1 MSDMHDTKE
10 TNLDPNEQLV
20 GLLLKYHKRIYGFI
34 LTLVPNLSDAE
45 DILQE
50 SALVMCR
57 RFREF
62 QSGTSF
68 LAWAITIA
76 RNQIYSYR
84 KKQYNHSKLQFNEDV
99 TSELI
104 SFTAEKIQFMDKRIH
119 ALEECLQK
127 LNHNDKKII
136 EHRYET
142 GAKIRDIARQS
153 GRPEQGLY
161 KSVARI
167 HNLLRLCV
175 ERTLSSWET
184 T

>member
-1 MSDMHDTKE
+1 MNDIKE
-10 TNLDPNEQLV
+10 VNLDPNEQLV
-20 GLLLKYHKRIYGFI
+20 SLLLKYHKRIYGFI

-76 RNQIYSYR
+76 RNQIYNYR
-84 KKQYNHSKLQFNEDV
+84 KKHYGHAALQFNEDV
-99 TSELI
+99 TSTLI
-104 SFTAEKIQFMDKRIH
+104 SYASEKIQSMDKRIH

-127 LNHNDKKII
+127 LNQNDKKMI

-142 GAKIRDIARQS
+142 GARIRDIARQI
-153 GRPEQGLY
+153 GRPEQGMY
-161 KSVARI
+161 KSMARI

-184 T
+184 I

>member
-1 MSDMHDTKE
+1 MSSIHDFND

-68 LAWAITIA
+68 LAWALTIA

-84 KKQYNHSKLQFNEDV
+84 KKQFGHSKLQFNDEV
-99 TSELI
+99 TSELVN
-104 SFTAEKIQFMDKRIH
+104 FAAEKIQSMDKRIH

-127 LNHNDKKII
+127 LNQADKKII
-136 EHRYET
+136 EHRYEAGT
-142 GAKIRDIARQS
+142 KIREIARQC

-161 KSVARI
+161 KSIARI